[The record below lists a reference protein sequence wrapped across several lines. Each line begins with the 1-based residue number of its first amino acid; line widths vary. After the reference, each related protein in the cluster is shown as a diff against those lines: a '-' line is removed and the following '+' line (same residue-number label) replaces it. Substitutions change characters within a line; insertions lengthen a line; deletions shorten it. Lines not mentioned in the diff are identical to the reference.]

1 MFELECFPL
10 LQVQKLVNVAQV
22 LLCELVVVSK
32 SHLPLSPG
40 HIIAQISINCV
51 VSLFD
56 LFLTL
61 GYSSFFIS
69 SMLSVTAER
78 LEAGFTELEITNL
91 SSQALVYD
99 KELLLCLG
107 NETVICQRQDF
118 AEHQHAQVLK
128 VVQFSMLE
136 ERANYD
142 FV

>member
-1 MFELECFPL
+1 
-10 LQVQKLVNVAQV
+10 
-22 LLCELVVVSK
+22 
-32 SHLPLSPG
+32 
-40 HIIAQISINCV
+40 
-51 VSLFD
+51 
-56 LFLTL
+56 
-61 GYSSFFIS
+61 
-69 SMLSVTAER
+69 MLSVTAER

-91 SSQALVYD
+91 SSQALVYN

-107 NETVICQRQDF
+107 NETMIRQRQNF